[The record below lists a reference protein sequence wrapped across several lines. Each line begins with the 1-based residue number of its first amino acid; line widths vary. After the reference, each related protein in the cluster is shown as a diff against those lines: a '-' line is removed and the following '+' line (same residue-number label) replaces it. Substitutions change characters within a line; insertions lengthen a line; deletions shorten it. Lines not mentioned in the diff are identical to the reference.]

1 VSEPSPEA
9 QRARAAP
16 RTPPEAPGA
25 PPASSAASGT
35 PRKPAPAARAPTARA
50 AETRPDSALE
60 PVVEPA
66 EIARVERFLYQE
78 ALLLDQGRLR
88 DWLALF
94 DAGATYW
101 VPLVASATTPDD
113 QLNLVYDDYALLEE
127 RVFRLE
133 TGVAYS
139 QDPPSRTLRGL
150 SSVLVD
156 RAADGLLVA
165 RSVSTL
171 HESRPNAS
179 HHYVGRYTHHLADT
193 TDGLRIRH
201 KRIDLAGADGYLP
214 PLSFLL

>member
-9 QRARAAP
+9 AG
-16 RTPPEAPGA
+16 TPGA
-25 PPASSAASGT
+25 SEGPVADPALT
-35 PRKPAPAARAPTARA
+35 PVA
-50 AETRPDSALE
+50 D
-60 PVVEPA
+60 PA

-78 ALLLDQGRLR
+78 ALLLDQVRLR

-94 DAGATYW
+94 DARATYW

-127 RVFRLE
+127 RIFRLE

-139 QDPPSRTLRGL
+139 QDPPSRTVRGL

-156 RAADGLLVA
+156 HAADGLLVV
-165 RSVSTL
+165 RSVFTL
-171 HESRPNAS
+171 LESRPHTS
-179 HHYVGRYTHHLADT
+179 QHYVGRYTHHLIDT
-193 TDGLRIRH
+193 PDGLRIRR